1 MLEARQSQSAA
12 GARLIGVQRAEAPD
26 PDCKPA
32 VVGGS
37 TEAEAGSAAELAPA
51 WAGAPGGVRLVRP
64 RCEGTVGGTGCV
76 GGPVALGKG
85 DPGLWGM
92 GSLRPRDC
100 GDPRLW
106 GRGL

>member
-1 MLEARQSQSAA
+1 MASRGQ
-12 GARLIGVQRAEAPD
+12 RLRIL
-26 PDCKPA
+26 PA

-37 TEAEAGSAAELAPA
+37 TKAEAGSAAELAPA
-51 WAGAPGGVRLVRP
+51 WAGVPGGVRLAWP

-100 GDPRLW
+100 GDANCEDTGP
-106 GRGL
+106 